1 MPKPIGMMYAAR
13 FELPILASEAVADL
27 QAFLQTT
34 IGGAFA
40 RDPLRAVVLRPEP
53 LSGDSVLY
61 FSDGAIRA
69 AKLAGIDLPR
79 VSGPVLR
86 EALPANR
93 SLVVGESE

>member
-1 MPKPIGMMYAAR
+1 MPTPIGMLYVAR
-13 FELPILASEAVADL
+13 FALPIHASEAAVEL

-34 IGGAFA
+34 IGAVFA
-40 RDPLRAVVLRPEP
+40 RDPLRAAVLRPEP
-53 LSGDSVLY
+53 LSGDPVLY
-61 FSDGAIRA
+61 LSDGAIRA

-86 EALPANR
+86 EALPTNR